1 MALIQPTWVDGSKFS
16 AGDAIVSEPVDALR
30 ENIERT
36 YQTRYRT
43 LWGSCPILTASL
55 DEARATVRTSVS
67 SSGGVRV
74 TAYATGAA
82 SADVTIE
89 TLDGVDS
96 ETVTLTWAAV
106 GVQVADIS
114 ETWITSDTRYRVTV
128 ARVSGTIAA
137 VEVCELDGEA
147 EEMAGYA
154 TRWSPVSAFGNLPT
168 LNLRVGDDCIT
179 TDTGYRW
186 EVQSLGPTVWE
197 IVEVGEVASI
207 SALPSSDVKE
217 GATATI
223 KGDAWTYA
231 SGSWTSPPITIASW
245 ASRPLGASAYDGMW
259 GVYSSGGVVR
269 AYRYSSTAEEWVPP
283 VVYAGTVTL
292 HAKVTGDVKPDAE
305 TPAWVDT
312 ANNGGTIT
320 TDGTRV
326 TWQADTSDDRQ
337 AFSYY
342 DHGVSS
348 GKYYTCGYVSV
359 ASVGGTNPLGV
370 TCRISNGSY
379 VVIIATSTTLT
390 NGWRFCTSLALP
402 ATFITTIAGSAKSA
416 ASERWV
422 EVLVDGT
429 TAWLYV
435 DHELVQYAAVSLFTA
450 SVATTF
456 VLGETVANSRGN
468 MLGRS
473 MKFLTY

>member
-1 MALIQPTWVDGSKFS
+1 MIQPTWVDGSKFS

-30 ENIERT
+30 ENVERT

-106 GVQVADIS
+106 GVQTADIS
-114 ETWITSDTRYRVTV
+114 ETWVTSDTRYRVTV

-147 EEMAGYA
+147 EEMAGISTVWA
-154 TRWSPVSAFGNLPT
+154 DVSTFGNLPT
-168 LNLRVGDDCIT
+168 LNLRVGDLCIT

-207 SALPSSDVKE
+207 SALPSSDVRE

-231 SGSWTSPPITIASW
+231 SGSWSSPPITIASW
-245 ASRPLGASAYDGMW
+245 ASRPRGSSSYDGRAAE
-259 GVYSSGGVVR
+259 YSSGGVVR
-269 AYRYSSTAEEWVPP
+269 SYRYSTTAEEWVPP
-283 VVYAGTVTL
+283 VVWRGSVL
-292 HAKVTGDVKPDAE
+292 LGGRIDGDTKPDAE
-305 TPAWVDT
+305 TPTWTDT
-312 ANNGGTIT
+312 TSNSGTIA

-326 TWQADTSDDRQ
+326 TWQASTADNRT
-337 AFSYY
+337 AFSSI
-342 DHGVSS
+342 DHGVSA
-348 GKYYTCGYVSV
+348 GKYYWCGYVS
-359 ASVGGTNPLGV
+359 AANVGGSVDIGV
-370 TCRISNGSY
+370 RIGLSNGARF
-379 VVIIATSTTLT
+379 VAIASSTTLT
-390 NGWRFCTSLALP
+390 NGWRFIT
-402 ATFITTIAGSAKSA
+402 ATTPTYVTTIAGAAKSA

-435 DHELVQYAAVSLFTA
+435 DHEQVSFAAVSSFAA
-450 SVATTF
+450 SVTTAF
-456 VLGETVANSRGN
+456 LLGDTQTTTRGDL
-468 MLGRS
+468 LGRDL
-473 MKFLTY
+473 KFLTY

>member
-1 MALIQPTWVDGSKFS
+1 MALIQPQWVEGAKFS

-96 ETVTLTWAAV
+96 ETVTLTWASA

-114 ETWITSDTRYRVTV
+114 EAWITSDTRYRVTV

-147 EEMAGYA
+147 EEMAGISTVWA
-154 TRWSPVSAFGNLPT
+154 DVSTFGNLPT
-168 LNLRVGDDCIT
+168 LNLRVGDLCMT

-207 SALPSSDVKE
+207 SALPSSDVRE

-231 SGSWTSPPITIASW
+231 SGSWSSPPITISSW

-292 HAKVTGDVKPDAE
+292 RARIDGDVEPENE
-305 TPAWVDT
+305 TPVWIDT
-312 ANNGGTIT
+312 DSNGGAIS

-326 TWQADTSDDRQ
+326 TWQANTNDNRTALSVI
-337 AFSYY
+337 
-342 DHGVSS
+342 DHGVSA
-348 GKYYTCGYVSV
+348 GKYYWCGYIS
-359 ASVGGTNPLGV
+359 AANVGGTNPLGV
-370 TCRISNGSY
+370 TCRLANGSY
-379 VVIIATSTTLT
+379 TVIIASSTTLT
-390 NGWRFCTSLALP
+390 NGWRFCTSLAPP

-416 ASERWV
+416 AAERWV
-422 EVLVDGT
+422 EVLMDGT
-429 TAWLYV
+429 TAWLFV
-435 DHELVQYAAVSLFTA
+435 DHEMVSFANVTLFTA
-450 SVATTF
+450 SAATSF
-456 VLGETVANSRGN
+456 VLGENTPNSRGDL
-468 MLGRS
+468 LGRS
-473 MKFLTY
+473 LKYLTY